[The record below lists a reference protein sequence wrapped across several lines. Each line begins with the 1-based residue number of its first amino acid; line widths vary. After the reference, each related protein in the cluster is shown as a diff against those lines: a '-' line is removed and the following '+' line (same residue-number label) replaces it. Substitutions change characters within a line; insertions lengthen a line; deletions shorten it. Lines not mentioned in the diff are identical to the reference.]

1 MILFLRISDMAK
13 NKKKFCMLLLLALL
27 CVSCKHK
34 VANDDEQKMENASAV
49 ATEAYVDTIKL
60 RLQTFHRQLI
70 CNGKV
75 KAIEKSELS
84 FSDGGVVSAVLVH
97 NGSFVKKGQLI
108 AKTDDG
114 DARLDFEK
122 AKKELEKAKV
132 QLADKLIG
140 LGYDGLSDKVP
151 EAVLHRAKVSSGY
164 YLAQYQVQSAQRAIA
179 KCMLVAPFDGHI
191 ADLDNKRNQRMDKLC
206 TLIND
211 GTLDVEF
218 NVLEAE
224 IKNVH
229 IGQGVKVVPFVDEAT
244 QFVGTVIHVNPTVS
258 EKGLVKITAR
268 VKNPTGS
275 LLDGMNVKVIVEN
288 NVPRS
293 LVVPKDAV
301 LERDG
306 YQVVFVYKDGQAVW
320 TYVDVAYSNI
330 SSFAITGCK
339 RKETEIHAGDIV
351 ITSGNLNLADGTKV
365 KLKKNSR

>member
-1 MILFLRISDMAK
+1 MIKYK
-13 NKKKFCMLLLLALL
+13 NFWLLLVVLALL
-27 CVSCKHK
+27 GGCKHK
-34 VANDDEQKMENASAV
+34 ATTEEHEMENASAV
-49 ATEAYVDTIKL
+49 ATEAYVDTIRL
-60 RLQTFHRQLI
+60 RSQTFHRQLI

-75 KAIEKSELS
+75 QAIEKSDLS
-84 FSDGGVVSAVLVH
+84 FVDGGVVAAVLVR
-97 NGSFVKKGQLI
+97 NGSYVRKGQLI

-114 DARLDFEK
+114 DARLDLEK
-122 AKKELEKAKV
+122 ARKELEKAKV
-132 QLADKLIG
+132 QLVDKLIG

-151 EAVLHRAKVSSGY
+151 EAVLHRAKISSGY
-164 YLAQYQVQSAQRAIA
+164 YLAQYQVQAAQRAIE
-179 KCMLVAPFDGHI
+179 KCRLMAPFDGHI
-191 ADLDNKRNQRMDKLC
+191 ADLGNKRNQRMDKLC

-218 NVLEAE
+218 NILEAE

-229 IGQGVKVVPFVDEAT
+229 VGQAVKVIPFVDET
-244 QFVGTVIHVNPTVS
+244 VQFLGTVIHVNPTVS

-268 VKNPTGS
+268 VKNPTGK
-275 LLDGMNVKVIVEN
+275 LLDGMNVKVILES
-288 NVPRS
+288 NVPHS

-330 SSFAITGCK
+330 TSFAITGCQ
-339 RKETEIHAGDIV
+339 RKETEIHVGDIV

-365 KLKKNSR
+365 KIKKK